1 MAISWVC
8 WADLAI
14 ERWCTVRLVLGG
26 DLAAVEFQLQAAVEI
41 DPQMRLSGFTRRVR
55 RVWHGIAL
63 ILIEESPKQIINSA
77 IHLGNPSSDRKSRP

>member
-41 DPQMRLSGFTRRVR
+41 DPQMRL
-55 RVWHGIAL
+55 
-63 ILIEESPKQIINSA
+63 
-77 IHLGNPSSDRKSRP
+77 D